1 MKIARRPE
9 TFDEYPDS
17 GHWLLASCCWL
28 LVTKSKILGMHRGI
42 GSPGAY
48 NRKLVAQI

>member
-1 MKIARRPE
+1 MNIRAVV
-9 TFDEYPDS
+9 TGF
-17 GHWLLASCCWL
+17 WL
-28 LVTKSKILGMHRGI
+28 LVTESKILGMHRGI